1 MRAPELLLLL
11 AVILVNWQVL
21 KENVGNIKFVLK
33 SFTVEQEILLKI
45 TFCTSTY
52 KFTKIIASDQVA

>member
-11 AVILVNWQVL
+11 AVLLVNWQVL

-33 SFTVEQEILLKI
+33 SFTVEQEFLLNI
-45 TFCTSTY
+45 TFAHQY
-52 KFTKIIASDQVA
+52 KLTKIIASDQVA